1 MFLRL
6 ISLLLWK
13 RNRMP
18 VYLIHSVT
26 ERCNARC
33 THCFVDKDGGKRE
46 LTLEEIAGVCE
57 RMGKDLF
64 HVCLSGGEP
73 FLRADLPEIA
83 RTYFE
88 KTPAQVIRISTNGY
102 LTDRIVAGTRRLLEH
117 ASCRNVVVEISLDDI
132 GARHD
137 RIRLLERSFDRAIQ
151 TYKALEA
158 LQEEFDNFFVNVNVT
173 VCKSNQERLLE
184 LYAYLKNQLGIRNI
198 SMTLTRGT
206 PDDPI
211 EKHVDM
217 DNYRAFAETVEKDLM
232 QQDVPGYSGLLHG
245 HLVNAQNVLARQ
257 RIIETV
263 LSNKFISRCY
273 AGNLAGVLE
282 SDGRLRPCELRPEVF
297 GNVREQKFDELWR
310 SEQAQQFQKDCASC
324 YCTHECFVAPNIVF
338 NPRYTPRMLQLAGAM
353 MLRHYKRK
361 VTRTLRGAG
370 RGLTVRGRTP
380 REEPSHVTQPEIEPR
395 PKPKRGL
402 PIVHDAHVEE
412 L

>member
-1 MFLRL
+1 
-6 ISLLLWK
+6 
-13 RNRMP
+13 MP

-33 THCFVDKDGGKRE
+33 THCFVDKDCGKRE

-83 RTYFE
+83 RIYFE
-88 KTPAQVIRISTNGY
+88 KTPAQVIRISTNGF
-102 LTDRIVAGTRRLLEH
+102 LTDRIVTGTRRLLEH
-117 ASCRNVVVEISLDDI
+117 PSCRNVVIEISLDDV

-137 RIRLLERSFDRAIQ
+137 RIRLLERSFERAIE
-151 TYKALEA
+151 TYRALEA
-158 LQEEFDNFFVNVNVT
+158 LQEEYDNFFVNVNVT

-184 LYAYLKNQLGIRNI
+184 LYAYLKNELGIRNI

-211 EKHVDM
+211 ERQVDM
-217 DNYRAFAETVEKDLM
+217 GNYRAFAQTVESDLM

-245 HLVNAQNVLARQ
+245 YLVNAQNVLARQ

-273 AGNLAGVLE
+273 AGNLSGVLE
-282 SDGRLRPCELRPEVF
+282 SDGRLRPCELRPEIF
-297 GNVREQKFDELWR
+297 GNVREQKFDELWQ
-310 SEQAQQFQKDCASC
+310 SAQARKFQKDCAGC
-324 YCTHECFVAPNIVF
+324 YCTHECFMAPNIVF
-338 NPRYTPRMLQLAGAM
+338 NPSYTPRMLQLAGAM
-353 MLRHYKRK
+353 MLRHYRRK
-361 VTRTLRGAG
+361 AARTLKAAG
-370 RGLTVRGRTP
+370 RGLGASGHQRAQ
-380 REEPSHVTQPEIEPR
+380 REEVSHGPEREGPER
-395 PKPKRGL
+395 KAKPKL
-402 PIVHDAHVEE
+402 VVLEHP
-412 L
+412 